1 MVKLLMRPYVS
12 FAVSAATA
20 LMSLGTIGSGFA
32 NAALFKFNFDGTLT
46 GKDPLGT
53 TATSRELKGS
63 FLLDTDVANN
73 STTPIAGRYD
83 GAIRELNLVF
93 APISNQNNPVEF
105 SASDFPGKRNRLLVG
120 ARGTQEELQFLL
132 GNVGTT
138 PPFFLPTSVGI
149 IFRSSD
155 LTRTTQLKEVL
166 TPTSGNF
173 SGELKVTLSPD
184 RVSDPNNQF
193 SGSFTITPVPVPEA
207 SNPIAVGLALL
218 GFYLIKTQKIA

>member
-20 LMSLGTIGSGFA
+20 SIYLGTIGSGFA
-32 NAALFKFNFDGTLT
+32 NAALFKFNFEGTLT

-93 APISNQNNPVEF
+93 APTSDRNNPVEF
-105 SASDFPGKRNRLLVG
+105 SASAFPGERNRLLVG
-120 ARGTQEELQFLL
+120 ARGTQQELQFLF
-132 GNVGTT
+132 GNVSAK
-138 PPFFLPTSVGI
+138 PPFFLPNSVGI
-149 IFRSSD
+149 IFKSSD
-155 LTRTTQLKEVL
+155 LTPTTQLKEVL
-166 TPTSGNF
+166 NPKSGNF

-193 SGSFTITPVPVPEA
+193 SGSFTITPVPVPQA
-207 SNPIAVGLALL
+207 GNPLL
-218 GFYLIKTQKIA
+218 